1 MPLQPIN
8 NGEGGLPVRTA
19 LNSMLEE
26 LYAAILVPI
35 KNPGVSGNISV
46 PIPAGSVIMLIL
58 IQPVAGAPVIKVGTT
73 GGGNEVLDTTNVI
86 QTVPIPGPIPVDN
99 ATTYY
104 FTLSGGT
111 VNISILALTSVYE

>member
-8 NGEGGLPVRTA
+8 NGEGGLPARNS
-19 LNSMLEE
+19 LNNMLAE

-35 KNPGVSGNISV
+35 KNPGVSSNISV
-46 PIPAGSVIMLIL
+46 PIPAGSVIMLIV
-58 IQPVAGAPVIKVGTT
+58 IQPVSGAPVIQVGTT
-73 GGGNEVLDTTNVI
+73 GGGNDVLDSTNVI
-86 QTVPIPGPIPVDN
+86 QTVPIDGPIPVDN

-104 FTLSGGT
+104 FTLAGGT